1 MALAGGG
8 EGRVGDGGADRGH
21 TWLAHA
27 GGGLGRGDDMDLDL
41 WHVVD
46 AQDLVAV
53 EVRLFDLAVLQR
65 DRAVERRAQA
75 EADAPSIWAAM
86 TSGLTAT
93 PQSTAQTTRST
104 LTLPSAPTVT
114 SVTWAT

>member
-8 EGRVGDGGADRGH
+8 EDGVSNGGADRGD
-21 TWLAHA
+21 TWLAHS

-41 WHVVD
+41 RHVVD

-53 EVRLFDLAVLQR
+53 EVRLLDLAVFQR
-65 DRAVERRAQA
+65 DRAIQRCAEA

-93 PQSTAQTTRST
+93 PQSTAQITRST
-104 LTLPSAPTVT
+104 LTLPSPPTVT
-114 SVTWAT
+114 SATWAT